1 MSHRFKTS
9 LFFALLALALPLSAD
24 VITNAAE
31 LVRAVRQGRRG
42 ACFHLRGTIVDI
54 APAKAWYYILESDGQ
69 FIIACLEGFDKKAGL
84 LHNGDLVDVKGDIA
98 PRDTGYAASAISR
111 QETILAHGPEFPYV
125 PATIRQILDHKP
137 TSPRVLVRGLV
148 SKFFRDPLDPDQ
160 IFFELTD
167 AGASIYVG
175 TKKKREP
182 GENLRDLTGCRVA
195 VRGIWLNAASMR
207 VTSYPLHIDLHR
219 LDTVEILST
228 PSWWTRERL
237 GWTVL
242 TLVVALVLLL
252 AWMLVMRALS
262 HARLGE
268 RTRLATELH
277 DHLSQ
282 SLTAISYHLSA
293 ARKAQADHPA
303 DVDETLDLAER
314 MMASCRTEMRRCLWD
329 LRNNALDCDR
339 LGDGIRTSIAPLLNN
354 VPCTVNVDIPRRMF
368 SDTAAHDILSVVREL
383 VANALRHGNCSRIT
397 VSGVVMKKPGAPA
410 ALILTVRDNGCGFQ
424 PNLARGL
431 EDGHLGL
438 AGIQERVK
446 RNRGQIRLKSAPGEG
461 TVVTI
466 RLEIDRNER

>member
-1 MSHRFKTS
+1 MLTTS
-9 LFFALLALALPLSAD
+9 LVIALSALALPLSAG

-31 LVRAVRQGRRG
+31 LVRAVREDRRG
-42 ACFHLRGTIVDI
+42 APFHLRGTIVDI

-69 FIIACLEGFDKKAGL
+69 FIIADLGNFGKKAGL

-137 TSPRVLVRGLV
+137 KSPRVLVRGLV

-167 AGASIYVG
+167 EGASIYVG
-175 TKKKREP
+175 TKKEREP

-207 VTSYPLHIDLHR
+207 VKSYPLHIDLHR
-219 LDTVEILST
+219 LDSVEILST

-237 GWTVL
+237 GL
-242 TLVVALVLLL
+242 AMLALIIILVLFLV
-252 AWMLVMRALS
+252 WMLVSRAL
-262 HARLGE
+262 ARTRLGE

-282 SLTAISYHLSA
+282 SMTAISYHLSA
-293 ARKAQADHPA
+293 ARKTRADHPA
-303 DVDETLDLAER
+303 DADENLALAER

-354 VPCTVNVDIPRRMF
+354 VPCTINVNVPRRLF
-368 SDTAAHDILSVVREL
+368 CDTAAHDILSIVREL
-383 VANALRHGNCSRIT
+383 VANALKHGKCSRISI
-397 VSGVVMKKPGAPA
+397 SGIITRTPHESAM
-410 ALILTVRDNGCGFQ
+410 LILTVRDNGCGFLPDQ
-424 PNLARGL
+424 AHGM

-438 AGIQERVK
+438 SGIRERIK
-446 RNRGQIRLKSAPGEG
+446 RNHGQLDLKSAPGEG
-461 TVVTI
+461 TVATV
-466 RLEIDRNER
+466 RLEMDQR

>member
-1 MSHRFKTS
+1 MNRMLSKS
-9 LFFALLALALPLSAD
+9 LFIALSALALPLSAG

-31 LVRAVRQGRRG
+31 LVRAVQEDRRG
-42 ACFHLRGTIVDI
+42 TRFHLRGVIADI
-54 APAKAWYYILESDGQ
+54 PPPTCAWYYILESDGQ
-69 FIIACLEGFDKKAGL
+69 FIVAALEDFGQKAGHL
-84 LHNGDLVDVKGDIA
+84 RNGDLVDVKGDIA
-98 PRDTGYAASAISR
+98 PRDTGYPASAISR
-111 QETILAHGPEFPYV
+111 QETVLAHGPELPYV
-125 PATIRQILDHKP
+125 PATIHQILSHEP
-137 TSPRVLVRGLV
+137 SSPRVLVTGLV

-167 AGASIYVG
+167 GDDSIYVG

-195 VRGIWLNAASMR
+195 VRGVWLNAASMR

-242 TLVVALVLLL
+242 TLVVALILLL

-293 ARKAQADHPA
+293 ARKAREDHPA
-303 DVDETLDLAER
+303 DADENLALAER

-339 LGDGIRTSIAPLLNN
+339 LGEGIRTSIAPLLNN
-354 VPCTVNVDIPRRMF
+354 VPCAVNVNVPRHLF
-368 SDTAAHDILSVVREL
+368 CDTTAHDILSIVREL

-397 VSGVVMKKPGAPA
+397 ISGTLSRHTLV
-410 ALILTVRDNGCGFQ
+410 LTVRDNGCGFLPDQ
-424 PNLARGL
+424 AHGM

-438 AGIQERVK
+438 AGIRERIK
-446 RNRGQIRLKSAPGEG
+446 RNHGQFHLKSAPGEG
-461 TVVTI
+461 TVATI
-466 RLEIDRNER
+466 KLTTS